1 MADSP
6 IPMKPRKPMGEP
18 PDLGGTSDE
27 PETVQ
32 REDEVKEVVAIPKPP
47 AFSLDGFKSGGLSD
61 IAGVETL
68 QTGLPHYP
76 ISHAKDFVR
85 LHPDEAKYWS
95 DELCF
100 VKVPIKG
107 MKGDTL
113 HLILKSV
120 AKRNLD
126 AGKVLFFR
134 LVLASKPGDV
144 FFLCHVPSRN
154 PDNEWNKT
162 NLEACEKAKTAWVE
176 VVSRAVEGVEGYKTN
191 YTRDRDAFEDPKWPQ
206 QPLDDLIG
214 KALWAVSL
222 TGTTTRPWLV
232 YSAQSRRCHEQE
244 LPHHQCLRLRVRG
257 H

>member
-154 PDNEWNKT
+154 PDNEWNRPTWRPVRKRRRRGLRSLAGRWRALKGIRPT
-162 NLEACEKAKTAWVE
+162 IRETAMR
-176 VVSRAVEGVEGYKTN
+176 SRIQSGRSSHLMTSSA
-191 YTRDRDAFEDPKWPQ
+191 
-206 QPLDDLIG
+206 